1 MTAPRY
7 DLAKLDRMEL
17 HISGLQG
24 QRAAAAETIRHER
37 ANQRVIGGDLATRIK
52 TIDRNDTGRPD
63 LWLNHPDEVLAA
75 VNVRRA
81 DIVALI
87 QGQERVK
94 SLEARIAELDRE
106 VQAHNGA
113 VSACRKFVNDQ
124 TAARFY

>member
-17 HISGLQG
+17 HVSGLQG

-63 LWLNHPDEVLAA
+63 LWLNHSDEVLAA
-75 VNVRRA
+75 VNVRHA
-81 DIVALI
+81 DIVGLI
-87 QGQERVK
+87 QGQERVR
-94 SLEARIAELDRE
+94 SLEARVAELDRE
-106 VQAHNGA
+106 IQQHSGA
-113 VSACRKFVNDQ
+113 ATACRKFINDQ
-124 TAARFY
+124 TAARFF